1 VDYVGLRLANVR
13 KGRSRRNVI
22 NADSKRNIVF
32 FKGNIQLRLIVKKNS
47 NLDLAKVRVLE
58 GF

>member
-13 KGRSRRNVI
+13 KGRVWRNVI
-22 NADSKRNIVF
+22 STDSKRNIVL
-32 FKGNIQLRLIVKKNS
+32 FKGNIQLRLIVQKNS

>member
-13 KGRSRRNVI
+13 KGRSRRKVI
-22 NADSKRNIVF
+22 SAASKRNMVF
-32 FKGNIQLRLIVKKNS
+32 IKGNIQLRLIVQKNS

>member
-22 NADSKRNIVF
+22 SGDSKRNIVF
-32 FKGNIQLRLIVKKNS
+32 FKGNIQLRLVVEEDS
-47 NLDLAKVRVLE
+47 DLDLAKVRVLE
-58 GF
+58 GL

>member
-1 VDYVGLRLANVR
+1 MDYVGLRLANVR

-22 NADSKRNIVF
+22 SADSKRNIVF